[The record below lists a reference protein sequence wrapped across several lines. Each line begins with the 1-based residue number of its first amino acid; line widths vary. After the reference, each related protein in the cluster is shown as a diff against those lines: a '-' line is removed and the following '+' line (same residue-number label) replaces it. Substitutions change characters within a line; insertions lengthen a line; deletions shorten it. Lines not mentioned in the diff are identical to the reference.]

1 MKCQEDTAVFVP
13 GEKKS
18 KRKKS
23 AGKNTKNDGGR
34 NKSNVSPGES
44 TGAVIGVELRQT
56 ISIQLPGKASHT
68 SLEISGALTSNCPP
82 ARYEKPKKRSH

>member
-1 MKCQEDTAVFVP
+1 MFVP
-13 GEKKS
+13 GAKKA
-18 KRKKS
+18 KRRES

-34 NKSNVSPGES
+34 IKSNVSPGES
-44 TGAVIGVELRQT
+44 TGAVIGVELRKT

-82 ARYEKPKKRSH
+82 TRYEKPKKRSH